1 MEVEST
7 DNSGDSPLEDK
18 PELSQFIENMGL
30 HYEAYG
36 VPRIGGRLL
45 GLLMISHRPLAAEEM
60 AETIQVSRS
69 SVSTNLRTLQMA
81 GLIDKVSLPGERYDY
96 FVVSDTAWQSILE
109 MRLEGI
115 TGLKE
120 LAETGLEGLEEEH
133 PAHRRLVEMKDW
145 ADMVEESYRKMIDS
159 WQSRVEE
166 TA

>member
-1 MEVEST
+1 MEVDSP
-7 DNSGDSPLEDK
+7 DNPGDSPLEDK

-45 GLLMISHRPLAAEEM
+45 GLLMISNRPLAAEEM
-60 AETIQVSRS
+60 SETIQVSRS

-81 GLIDKVSLPGERYDY
+81 DLIEKVSLPGERYDY
-96 FVVSDTAWQSILE
+96 YVISETAWQSTLE
-109 MRLEGI
+109 MRLDGI
-115 TGLKE
+115 TAFKE
-120 LAETGLEGLEEEH
+120 LAETGLTGLEEDH
-133 PAHRRLVEMKDW
+133 PARHRLVEMKAW
-145 ADMVEESYRKMIDS
+145 ADMVEDSYRKMIDS

>member
-1 MEVEST
+1 MEVDST
-7 DNSGDSPLEDK
+7 DNSGESPLEDR

-60 AETIQVSRS
+60 SETIQVSRS

-81 GLIDKVSLPGERYDY
+81 GLIEKVSLPGERYDY
-96 FVVSDTAWQSILE
+96 YVISETAWQSVLE

-115 TGLKE
+115 TALKE
-120 LAETGLEGLEEEH
+120 LAETGLEGMEAEH
-133 PAHRRLVEMKDW
+133 PARRRLVEMKDW
-145 ADMVEESYRKMIDS
+145 ADMVEVSYRKMIDS